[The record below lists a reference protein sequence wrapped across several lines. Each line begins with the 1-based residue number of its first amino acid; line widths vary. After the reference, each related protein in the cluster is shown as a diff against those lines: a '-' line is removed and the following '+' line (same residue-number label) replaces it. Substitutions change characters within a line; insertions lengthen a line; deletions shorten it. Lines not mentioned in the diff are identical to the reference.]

1 MDDLETLQKLWQDRT
16 NSLIDPDGTKTA
28 ADDQDNRLLVG
39 KTAES
44 KSLFFAALKKLLAD
58 RRTGQNAF
66 VLWQM
71 L

>member
-28 ADDQDNRLLVG
+28 ADDQDNRLFVG
-39 KTAES
+39 KTTES

-58 RRTGQNAF
+58 RRAGQNAF
-66 VLWQM
+66 VLRQM